1 MNRFKNPELWFC
13 HRAESTLRKRGFS
26 ATSLVLICGTYS
38 EPKVNGSHGE
48 RIAAS
53 RGLLAKWPGSTPR
66 KMHSAWLS
74 LASIIAFLPAS
85 VNCARSAE
93 VSEVKSQEGKSQD
106 GHNFSTETQK

>member
-1 MNRFKNPELWFC
+1 MKPPQINNMNFCNDPEPIL
-13 HRAESTLRKRGFS
+13 K
-26 ATSLVLICGTYS
+26 
-38 EPKVNGSHGE
+38 GSHGE
-48 RIAAS
+48 RFPAT
-53 RGLLAKWPGSTPR
+53 RGLLARWPGSTPR